1 MGTYDRF
8 SRLCTVDQLRPE
20 LAHALR
26 ERAQK
31 LNMGELDADVV
42 SCCETR
48 SERKKTGWL
57 PSLLEDDRDPV
68 HYTAVALTSQRLL
81 WARSGEK
88 LGTVVTTAQ
97 LKDLRV
103 LVREAPKS
111 REMLLDLTGYFDKS
125 RQRFTGTLAVDAGP
139 DGRKFADDVRKAVE
153 LANPQPKK
161 KTIRIFGITIG
172 E

>member
-1 MGTYDRF
+1 MGAYDRF
-8 SRLCTVDQLRPE
+8 SRLCSVDQLRPE
-20 LAHALR
+20 LARALR
-26 ERAQK
+26 ERAHQ

-48 SERKKTGWL
+48 SERKKAGWL

-88 LGTVVTTAQ
+88 SGTITTTAQ
-97 LKDLRV
+97 LKSLRV
-103 LVREAPKS
+103 VVREAPKS
-111 REMLLDLTGYFDKS
+111 WEMLLDLTGYFDQS
-125 RQRFTGTLAVDAGP
+125 RQRFTGTLAVDAGT
-139 DGRKFADDVRKAVE
+139 DGRKFADEVRKAVE

-161 KTIRIFGITIG
+161 KPIRIFGITIG